1 MDQDQARA
9 LLVGERGRLQR
20 LLQAATS
27 GPQAAELGDE
37 VDDPGRRYATQ
48 TGAAVDCAPR

>member
-9 LLVGERGRLQR
+9 VLAGERARLQR
-20 LLQAATS
+20 LLQAETNK
-27 GPQAAELGDE
+27 PEAAELGDD
-37 VDDPGRRYATQ
+37 VDDPGRRNATQ

>member
-9 LLVGERGRLQR
+9 LLATERARLQR
-20 LLQAATS
+20 LLQAETS
-27 GPQAAELGDE
+27 RPQAAELGDDI
-37 VDDPGRRYATQ
+37 DDPGRRNATQ